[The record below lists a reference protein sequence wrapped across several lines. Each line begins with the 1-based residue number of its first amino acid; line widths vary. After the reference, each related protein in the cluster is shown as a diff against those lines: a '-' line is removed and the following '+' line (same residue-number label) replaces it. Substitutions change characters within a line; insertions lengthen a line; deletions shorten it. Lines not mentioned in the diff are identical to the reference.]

1 MKGLHND
8 QCHVQGK
15 ICTCV
20 DGGGI
25 PLNFNVKQGPYGRPW
40 NCCIHCLLHLIES
53 VQMLRTMTTIIPSA
67 RNVRDNDI
75 SQALVEPWRDN
86 STASRLI
93 INIVLLLITGAIF
106 HKDAVEV
113 EVGFNYAIV
122 SHKEAEGRETFELEA
137 TIDMIDVSNS
147 YELTSASKSLLFSL
161 TSDFSVF
168 LFWFVLKINNCLKNI
183 SNW

>member
-1 MKGLHND
+1 M
-8 QCHVQGK
+8 
-15 ICTCV
+15 
-20 DGGGI
+20 
-25 PLNFNVKQGPYGRPW
+25 
-40 NCCIHCLLHLIES
+40 
-53 VQMLRTMTTIIPSA
+53 
-67 RNVRDNDI
+67 
-75 SQALVEPWRDN
+75 
-86 STASRLI
+86 
-93 INIVLLLITGAIF
+93 
-106 HKDAVEV
+106 EV

-168 LFWFVLKINNCLKNI
+168 LLWFVVMINNCLKNI